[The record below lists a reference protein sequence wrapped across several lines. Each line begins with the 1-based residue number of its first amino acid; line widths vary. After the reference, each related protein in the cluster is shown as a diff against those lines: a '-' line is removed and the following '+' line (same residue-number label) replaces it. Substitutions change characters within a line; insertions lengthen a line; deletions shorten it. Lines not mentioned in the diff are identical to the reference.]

1 MIEVIRKVNQNI
13 LYWPNSSG
21 KERKPAR
28 SICFRIHF
36 LNLNFQNNLKFKV
49 QRILSFILW
58 SKSEKF
64 SEWILISFKDLLTP
78 VTLQTQS
85 VTR

>member
-13 LYWPNSSG
+13 LYWPNSSE

-28 SICFRIHF
+28 SICFKIHF
-36 LNLNFQNNLKFKV
+36 LYLNFQNNLKFKV